1 MAIHHINL
9 RTTASAVDNLSA
21 ISDAMAWLCGDA
33 ELMLTDRT
41 TSYHGSEMFILSA
54 KISKN
59 RAVASFLGKLKQGE
73 ISVLAGDLAK
83 RIDENN
89 TLHFRL
95 CLDSVI
101 DQKISFAESGDKTV
115 KCSIKIESYPGDSP
129 LEKISAELGI

>member
-59 RAVASFLGKLKQGE
+59 RAVASFLRKLKQGE

>member
-59 RAVASFLGKLKQGE
+59 RAVASFVGKLKQGE

-101 DQKISFAESGDKTV
+101 DQKINFAESGDKTV
-115 KCSIKIESYPGDSP
+115 KCTIKIESYPGDSP
-129 LEKISAELGI
+129 LEKISTELGI

>member
-95 CLDSVI
+95 CLDSII
-101 DQKISFAESGDKTV
+101 DQRISFAESGDKTV

-129 LEKISAELGI
+129 LEKISSELGI

>member
-9 RTTASAVDNLSA
+9 RATASAIDNLSV
-21 ISDAMAWLCGDA
+21 ISDAMAWLCGDV
-33 ELMLTDRT
+33 ELILTDRT
-41 TSYHGSEMFILSA
+41 TSYHGSEMYILSA
-54 KISKN
+54 KIAKN
-59 RAVASFLGKLKQGE
+59 RAVSAFVGKLKQGGV
-73 ISVLAGDLAK
+73 SVLAGDLAK

-129 LEKISAELGI
+129 IEKISAELGI

>member
-59 RAVASFLGKLKQGE
+59 RAVASFVGKLKQGE
-73 ISVLAGDLAK
+73 ISVLAGDLDK

-115 KCSIKIESYPGDSP
+115 KCSIKIE
-129 LEKISAELGI
+129 